1 MLVYVLVLVYMQGA
15 DNFNILFYMQ
25 AAEEV
30 NCGIFIHPWDMQLDG
45 RMEKYWLPWLVGMP
59 AETTTAICSLIFGGV
74 LNKFP
79 KLKVMYTM
87 YTFLFTFSVGMLQGL
102 SALLFNYIFCGGL
115 SELYFY
121 CATVLIAVS
130 LVLCKIGYMEVC
142 YMQCNMVI
150 CYSKEL

>member
-1 MLVYVLVLVYMQGA
+1 
-15 DNFNILFYMQ
+15 MQ

-87 YTFLFTFSVGMLQGL
+87 YTFSICLFCWCVTR
-102 SALLFNYIFCGGL
+102 
-115 SELYFY
+115 FY
-121 CATVLIAVS
+121 P
-130 LVLCKIGYMEVC
+130 LC
-142 YMQCNMVI
+142 
-150 CYSKEL
+150 

>member
-1 MLVYVLVLVYMQGA
+1 
-15 DNFNILFYMQ
+15 MQ

-79 KLKVMYTM
+79 KLKVCIQCT
-87 YTFLFTFSVGMLQGL
+87 L
-102 SALLFNYIFCGGL
+102 SCLPSLLVYCKVYL
-115 SELYFY
+115 LY
-121 CATVLIAVS
+121 
-130 LVLCKIGYMEVC
+130 
-142 YMQCNMVI
+142 
-150 CYSKEL
+150 